1 MGMSIRG
8 CFHDKNMDLPDG
20 EAQIWQLSA
29 GARVSRT
36 RALAPSGS
44 GEHTM
49 SARAIGS
56 ATVSFGLVTVP
67 VKLYS
72 AGDSTAAISFNWIH
86 RDCGS
91 RLKQQYVCAREGTV
105 VEREDMVKGYE
116 FGRDQYVLFTPDE
129 LKALEQK
136 ADNTVEIVEFV
147 PADRVQRVYLDKP
160 IYLGPDKGGDR
171 AYRLLSAA
179 MRETGL
185 SGLGRYA
192 ARGKQYLVLLTP
204 FEDGILMEQLRYS
217 HEIRSFS
224 EVPLGDAEVKERELE
239 LAVQLIRQV
248 ASDEFRPDEYRD
260 EVRERILELIQ
271 RKIEGED
278 ITEAPAPEA
287 KPQVIDLMAALKAS
301 LARTEAARSGATG
314 GAASSTGVA
323 ASGSGAAG
331 ADAASR
337 SRSKS
342 RRPATGSGSARTRGS
357 AAAEAA
363 EASGP
368 VAEGTP
374 RKAAKA
380 ARAAK
385 TARPAQQAEAD
396 EAAGG
401 GRRSPRR
408 KASGE

>member
-1 MGMSIRG
+1 
-8 CFHDKNMDLPDG
+8 
-20 EAQIWQLSA
+20 
-29 GARVSRT
+29 
-36 RALAPSGS
+36 
-44 GEHTM
+44 M

-72 AGDSTAAISFNWIH
+72 AGDSTAALSFNWIH

-91 RLKQQYVCAREGTV
+91 RLKQQYICAREGTV

-116 FGRDQYVLFTPDE
+116 FARDQYVLFTPDE

-147 PADRVQRVYLDKP
+147 PAERVQRVFLDKP
-160 IYLGPDKGGDR
+160 YYLGPDKGGDR

-217 HEIRSFS
+217 HEIRSFA

-248 ASDEFRPDEYRD
+248 ASEEFRPDAYRD
-260 EVRERILELIQ
+260 EVRERMLELIQ

-278 ITEAPAPEA
+278 ITQAPAEEP

-301 LARTEAARSGATG
+301 LARTEAARA
-314 GAASSTGVA
+314 AASPSA
-323 ASGSGAAG
+323 EEAG
-331 ADAASR
+331 E
-337 SRSKS
+337 
-342 RRPATGSGSARTRGS
+342 S
-357 AAAEAA
+357 AAAPRAGK
-363 EASGP
+363 AS
-368 VAEGTP
+368 
-374 RKAAKA
+374 KAAKA
-380 ARAAK
+380 AKTAKPAKAAK
-385 TARPAQQAEAD
+385 TARAAEPAKPARTRRR
-396 EAAGG
+396 AAG
-401 GRRSPRR
+401 
-408 KASGE
+408 E